1 MGLDQYARS
10 DNFKEPKFQWRKHA
24 KLQEFMEAKWN
35 EKLQEGFNCVDLPL
49 SLEDINELETAIT
62 SNTLPESRGGMFF
75 GRQYQDESSD
85 EYKEQ
90 DLEFCEWAKNEIEQ
104 GRKVIY
110 HCWW

>member
-1 MGLDQYARS
+1 MELDQYAWS
-10 DNFKEPKFQWRKHA
+10 KENDKPKFQWRKHA

-49 SLEDINELETAIT
+49 TLEDIEELEAALTT
-62 SNTLPESRGGMFF
+62 NTLPESGGGLFF
-75 GRQYQDESSD
+75 GHQFQDESAD

-90 DLEFCEWAKNEIEQ
+90 DLEFCKWAKNEIKQ
-104 GRKVIY
+104 GRDIIY